1 MKYRDL
7 NIQTQREFP
16 NNARTEGFGW
26 LVRAGY
32 VTRENELT
40 PLGQYAINHLHG
52 LANNPSFLSLL
63 SLPTLGNDEETYF
76 PISSGSIEVIH
87 CPRADTL
94 RAKNWRNFKKSPFQQ
109 KRISLLKKFSPPI
122 ATPSSHWPH
131 S

>member
-40 PLGQYAINHLHG
+40 SLGEHTINHLHG
-52 LANNPSFLSLL
+52 LASKPSFLSLL
-63 SLPTLGNDEETYF
+63 SLP
-76 PISSGSIEVIH
+76 
-87 CPRADTL
+87 
-94 RAKNWRNFKKSPFQQ
+94 
-109 KRISLLKKFSPPI
+109 
-122 ATPSSHWPH
+122 
-131 S
+131 